1 MKLSELLNKISTIQV
16 TGSIPDTDL
25 AGIEFDSRKVE
36 KNSLFVAIK
45 GLKIDGHNFIQ
56 NALNSGASA
65 IIMDDDEA
73 VPKGL
78 FKTYDAIK
86 ILVNDSRI
94 AMAEASNYFYGEP
107 SKKMNVIGITGTNGK
122 TTTSYFV
129 KSILVQ
135 AGFKTGLIGT
145 INNYIGDEKISSK
158 LTTPESNELNKLLNE
173 MHSAGCKYVVMEVSS
188 HSLALNRVYNIDFNS
203 AVFTNLTAEHL
214 DFHQNF
220 EKYLEAKKLLF
231 DSLPEGSFALYNAD
245 ELHSVD
251 VMKDCTAIKHRYGS
265 VADADFRIEN
275 ISYDLDGT
283 SFIISHK
290 GSSYNIETTLVGDF
304 NAYNACAAFAVSVLS
319 GIKPDDAQSGIKVT
333 SQVPGRFE
341 VFNNGNRKI
350 IIDYS
355 HTPDGLEKTLLVIQ
369 NLKNEDQTVY
379 TVFGCGGNR
388 DKQKRPLMGK
398 IATELSDKVI
408 ITSDNP
414 RDEDPVLIIE
424 EIKSS
429 IEKDNYKVI
438 ENREEAIKEA
448 IINSK
453 KNSVVLIA
461 GKGHEDYQEIKGVRA
476 HFSDREVAE
485 KYLHI

>member
-1 MKLSELLNKISTIQV
+1 MKPSKLLNKISTIQI
-16 TGSIPDTDL
+16 TGSMPDTDL
-25 AGIEFDSRKVE
+25 AGIEYDSRKVE
-36 KNSLFVAIK
+36 KDSLFVAVK
-45 GLKIDGHNFIQ
+45 GFKVDGHNFIQ
-56 NALNSGASA
+56 SALNSGASA
-65 IIMDDDEA
+65 IILDNDEA
-73 VPKGL
+73 VPEGL
-78 FKTYDAIK
+78 FKDYDAVK

-129 KSILVQ
+129 KSILEQ
-135 AGFKTGLIGT
+135 AGFKTGMIGT

-158 LTTPESNELNKLLNE
+158 LTTPESNELNKLLSE
-173 MHSAGCKYVVMEVSS
+173 MHSAGCKFVVMEVSS

-220 EKYLEAKKLLF
+220 EKYLEVKKLLF
-231 DSLPEGSFALYNAD
+231 DSLPDGSLALYNAD
-245 ELHSVD
+245 EIHSVD
-251 VMKDCTAIKHRYGS
+251 VMKDCNAIKYRYGS
-265 VADADFRIEN
+265 AADADFRIEN
-275 ISYDLDGT
+275 ISYNLEGT
-283 SFIISHK
+283 SFTISHK
-290 GSSYNIETTLVGDF
+290 GNSYNMETTLVGDF

-319 GIKPDDAQSGIKVT
+319 GIKPGDAQKGIKIT
-333 SQVPGRFE
+333 PQVPGRFE
-341 VFNNGNRKI
+341 VFNNSSRKI

-355 HTPDGLEKTLLVIQ
+355 HTPDGLEKVLLAIK
-369 NLKNEDQTVY
+369 NLKREEQSVY

-414 RDEDPVLIIE
+414 RDEDPFSIIE

-448 IINSK
+448 IADCK

-461 GKGHEDYQEIKGVRA
+461 GKGHEDYQEIKGVRF

-485 KYLHI
+485 KYLHN

>member
-1 MKLSELLNKISTIQV
+1 MKLSELLNSISTIQV
-16 TGSIPDTDL
+16 TGSIPDADL
-25 AGIEFDSRKVE
+25 SGIEYDSRKVE
-36 KNSLFVAIK
+36 KNSIFVAIK
-45 GLKIDGHNFIQ
+45 GFKVDGHNFIQ
-56 NALNSGASA
+56 DALNSGASA
-65 IIMDDDEA
+65 IILDDEA
-73 VPKGL
+73 VPEGL
-78 FKTYDAIK
+78 FKAYDAIK
-86 ILVNDSRI
+86 ILVKDSRI
-94 AMAEASNYFYGEP
+94 AMAEASDYFYGEP

-129 KSILVQ
+129 KSIFEQ

-145 INNYIGDEKISSK
+145 INNYIGDEKVNSK
-158 LTTPESNELNKLLNE
+158 LTTPESNELNKLLSE

-188 HSLALNRVYNIDFNS
+188 HSLALNRVYNIDFS
-203 AVFTNLTAEHL
+203 FAVFTNLTAEHL

-231 DSLPEGSFALYNAD
+231 DSLPKGSLALYNAD
-245 ELHSVD
+245 EIHNVD
-251 VMKDCTAIKHRYGS
+251 VLKDCAAIKYRYGS
-265 VADADFRIEN
+265 TADADFRIEN
-275 ISYDLDGT
+275 ISYNLDGT

-290 GSSYNIETTLVGDF
+290 GSSYNMGTTLVGDF
-304 NAYNACAAFAVSVLS
+304 NAYNACAAFAISILS
-319 GIKPDDAQSGIKVT
+319 GIKPVDAQSGIKIT
-333 SQVPGRFE
+333 PQVPGRFE
-341 VFNNGNRKI
+341 VFNNGSRKI

-355 HTPDGLEKTLLVIQ
+355 HTPDGLEKALLAIQ
-369 NLKNEDQTVY
+369 NLKTDDQTVY

-414 RDEDPVLIIE
+414 RDEDPFSIIE

-429 IEKDNYKVI
+429 IEKNNYKVI

-448 IINSK
+448 IVNSK

-461 GKGHEDYQEIKGVRA
+461 GKGHEDYQEIKGVRS

-485 KYLHI
+485 KYLHN